1 MAESAGT
8 SQGTAGKAA
17 DMDFEL
23 PGYGDL
29 EQVGSGGMAVV
40 YAAIQSSFGR
50 KVAIKVLRPSFTS
63 ESDFADRFMREAK
76 IVSSLAHPHIVPVYD
91 FGNRNGVFYM
101 VMEYLDGG
109 DLSKRIQRGLQ
120 ENEILQI
127 VSEIASALHFAN
139 EKGFIHRDVKP
150 ENVMFRED
158 GSSVLTDFGIAR
170 QQDANSQMTKA
181 GQTIGTPRYMS
192 PQQVQGKGVDGRS
205 DIYSLGIMFYEMLM
219 KQTPYQDEDF
229 MALALKHLQAP
240 IPKFPPQ
247 FSRYQKLFERMVAKE
262 PEKRFQN
269 GAEVVEV
276 IQQIRSGKLDV
287 TAVESGAAV
296 ALKHTLQ
303 PSASKAAFAEKT
315 SAPTGKIRL
324 PREVMIALQD
334 LDPLFDREWLAL
346 VTALLAKL
354 DEDEK
359 QHVYHHFLAPK
370 GIVRDNRNQL
380 VFPGRKTVQEVMAE
394 DIRHPGL
401 QALGQKLLKMELM
414 LRSTVEIHVF
424 ADAIESGLSVINNFD
439 AQENLAVQKEKI
451 ILRNAFLDDL
461 VPLVRGASFVVPP
474 NRRSL
479 TLDAIKTYIVEVYLK
494 HEVMGYRFK
503 TQSYSTLEENKN
515 TFIKTI
521 VAEEARIRQCDVV
534 RTEGFYF
541 LIGPARDSTQNSYSI
556 RRFLHEDSTME
567 GQMVYFNVVAI
578 PFDALDKPEA
588 QENIRWQLSRI
599 VTLQRQL
606 SLAITDLIQKME
618 ESYKKELRPLLLRE
632 LSADGSDIE
641 TEIRQRLGEYERKLS
656 LQLIG
661 KLPKILREMAKTQDD
676 YEYTFINIRR
686 LVIELACD
694 VRDFAAQSSA
704 MWSDNAEKLD
714 CRMMAYL
721 KLLDKRKEYLFS
733 KAVVQGIKPAQDAAL
748 LTQELKNTLSQ
759 FETEIEELNEQLRQ
773 SILAQE
779 KKKNVFQRL
788 MEKWFG
794 SGEKVV
800 TPEEFHR
807 KIDQAKNRCV
817 LALIKIIK
825 RYPLI
830 TVYLEFEGIA
840 SVEEGMRRYAL
851 SAGSDGVARIPQM
864 LTIHE
869 KPENINLG
877 AVKKMIEEDA
887 FNASGWQGSLH

>member
-1 MAESAGT
+1 MADSAGT

-17 DMDFEL
+17 DMEFEL
-23 PGYGDL
+23 PGYGNL

-40 YAAIQSSFGR
+40 YAATQLSFDR

-76 IVSSLAHPHIVPVYD
+76 IVSSLGHPHIVPVYD

-101 VMEYLDGG
+101 VMEHLDGG
-109 DLSKRIQRGLQ
+109 DLSKRIQRGLK
-120 ENEILQI
+120 ENEVLQI
-127 VSEIASALHFAN
+127 TSEIASALHFAN

-240 IPKFPPQ
+240 IPKFPLQ
-247 FSRYQKLFERMVAKE
+247 FTHYQRLFERMVAKE
-262 PEKRFQN
+262 PDKRFQT

-276 IQQIRSGKLDV
+276 IQQIRSGHLDA
-287 TAVESGAAV
+287 TAIDSGAAV
-296 ALKHTLQ
+296 ALKSKLQ
-303 PSASKAAFAEKT
+303 PKASFSEKP
-315 SAPTGKIRL
+315 SNIQPSKVRL

-334 LDPLFDREWLAL
+334 LDPLFDKEWRTLA
-346 VTALLAKL
+346 TTLLAKL
-354 DEDEK
+354 DDDEK
-359 QHVYHHFLAPK
+359 QHVYEHFLAPK
-370 GIVRDNRNQL
+370 GIVLDNRKQL

-394 DIRHPGL
+394 DIRHPSL

-414 LRSTVEIHVF
+414 LRSTVELHVF
-424 ADAIESGLSVINNFD
+424 SDTIESGLSIINNFD
-439 AQENLAVQKEKI
+439 AQENLAVQKEKT

-461 VPLVRGASFVVPP
+461 VPFVREARFVVPP

-479 TLDAIKTYIVEVYLK
+479 TMEAIRAYIIEVYLK
-494 HEVMGYRFK
+494 HEMMGYRFK
-503 TQSYSTLEENKN
+503 TQSYAMLEESENS
-515 TFIKTI
+515 FIKTT
-521 VAEEARIRQCDVV
+521 VAEEARVRQCDVV
-534 RTEGFYF
+534 KTEGFYY

-556 RRFLHEDSTME
+556 RRFLHEDTTME
-567 GQMVYFNVVAI
+567 GQVVYFNVVTI
-578 PFDALDKPEA
+578 PFSALQNPET
-588 QENIRWQLSRI
+588 QENISWQLSRI

-606 SLAITDLIQKME
+606 SLAIIDLVQKME
-618 ESYKKELRPLLLRE
+618 VGYRMELRPLLLRE
-632 LSADGSDIE
+632 IGADGSDIE
-641 TEIRQRLGEYERKLS
+641 TEIRQRLADYERKLS
-656 LQLIG
+656 VQLIG

-676 YEYTFINIRR
+676 YEYVFINMRR
-686 LVIELACD
+686 LIIELACD

-704 MWSDNAEKLD
+704 MWSDSAEKLD
-714 CRMMAYL
+714 CRMMSYL
-721 KLLDKRKEYLFS
+721 TLLDKRKEYLFS
-733 KAVVQGIKPAQDAAL
+733 KEVIQASKPAQDATL
-748 LTQELKNTLSQ
+748 LIQELKNTVKQ
-759 FETEIEELNEQLRQ
+759 FETEIDALDEQLRLA
-773 SILAQE
+773 IMAQE

-794 SGEKVV
+794 SSEKVV
-800 TPEEFHR
+800 TPEEFHQ
-807 KIDQAKNRCV
+807 KIDQAKIRCV
-817 LALIKIIK
+817 IALIKIVK
-825 RYPLI
+825 RYALI

-840 SVEEGMRRYAL
+840 SIEEGLRRYAL
-851 SAGSDGVARIPQM
+851 SAGGDGVTRIPLL

-869 KPENINLG
+869 KPENIHLG
-877 AVKKMIEEDA
+877 ALKKMLEEDV
-887 FNASGWQGSLH
+887 FNTASWQGSLR